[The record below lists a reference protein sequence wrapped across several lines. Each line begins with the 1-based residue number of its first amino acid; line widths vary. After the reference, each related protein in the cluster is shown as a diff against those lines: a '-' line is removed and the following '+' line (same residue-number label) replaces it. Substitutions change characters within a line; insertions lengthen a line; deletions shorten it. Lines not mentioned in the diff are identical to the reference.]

1 MSLWAD
7 PQLPVGADH
16 VPVSSWSRG
25 RSSKELHSITLP
37 VSTRA
42 GAHPAKA
49 EGHGLLSVL
58 VAVGQPRPAAQ
69 ESQTPHSWFRFRKQW
84 HTAGAAGSSWRPGIV
99 LLI

>member
-42 GAHPAKA
+42 GAQPAKA
-49 EGHGLLSVL
+49 EGHGIALGLGGCGTAPASSAGITNAPLLVQ
-58 VAVGQPRPAAQ
+58 V
-69 ESQTPHSWFRFRKQW
+69 
-84 HTAGAAGSSWRPGIV
+84 
-99 LLI
+99 